1 MAELFA
7 NPRYLMMIRRTG
19 SKQAE
24 GEREA
29 CLLGRKLLITSCE
42 ESAEL
47 ARLGCTPANTFRVL
61 LLFSIKSSGISSE
74 MEKCFLAGRP
84 LLSSSLNETVM
95 RFSKHGQWLGEQEKP
110 SSRASRHM
118 WRWPSLA
125 ATPARENVCSVHLRR
140 QVALGQVL
148 VDIVPRLCWICSLPS
163 PPLKSGDCVIS
174 KSFCFFAISSHHS
187 LKYIC

>member
-47 ARLGCTPANTFRVL
+47 ARLGCTPVNIFRVL
-61 LLFSIKSSGISSE
+61 LLFSIRSSGISSE
-74 MEKCFLAGRP
+74 MEKCINSIQEQIHIFRP
-84 LLSSSLNETVM
+84 LNSVILEFSSTVWGTCKTVQVSNLLN
-95 RFSKHGQWLGEQEKP
+95 R
-110 SSRASRHM
+110 
-118 WRWPSLA
+118 
-125 ATPARENVCSVHLRR
+125 
-140 QVALGQVL
+140 
-148 VDIVPRLCWICSLPS
+148 
-163 PPLKSGDCVIS
+163 
-174 KSFCFFAISSHHS
+174 
-187 LKYIC
+187 